1 MEIHYHS
8 KFEKQFRK
16 INKEIQILSVEKTAI
31 FMIDPY
37 DSRLKTH
44 KLHGRL
50 DGLYSFSVNH
60 SYRIIFDF
68 LSKNIARFYEIGS
81 HDIYE

>member
-16 INKEIQILSVEKTAI
+16 INREIQILSVEKTAI

-68 LSKNIARFYEIGS
+68 LSKNIVRFYEIGN

>member
-1 MEIHYHS
+1 MEILYYP

-16 INKEIQILSVEKTAI
+16 INNKIQMVCIEKISI
-31 FMIDPY
+31 FMLDPY

-50 DGLYSFSVNH
+50 QGLYAFSVNN

-68 LSKNIARFYEIGS
+68 HSKNVIRFYEIGN